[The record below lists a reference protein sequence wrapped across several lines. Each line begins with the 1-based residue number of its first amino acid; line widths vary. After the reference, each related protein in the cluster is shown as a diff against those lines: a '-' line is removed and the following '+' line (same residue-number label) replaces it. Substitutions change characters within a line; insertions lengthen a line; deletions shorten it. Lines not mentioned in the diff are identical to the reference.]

1 MSNGV
6 LALLAGSGSV
16 RGRGPAT
23 CFCPPTTH
31 LTPQAAVEK
40 KKSLEIRH
48 KRGRRYASVLP
59 SQNGPTPA
67 DDGLASGPPTLNE
80 RAHPAIRLNGYVA
93 RRRCPEE
100 PCVLWDS
107 ELPGFGLRMRP
118 TGYKCWIVAFRERGI
133 KRLVTLG
140 SVATL
145 DARKARNEAR
155 KRLVANRLDGLPQPP
170 KPKAQK
176 GPSLFRDYVG
186 AFWAD
191 YARHWK
197 PSTQKR
203 NLSLVRKEL
212 LPAFGDVAVEAFTR
226 AEIVR
231 WRDGL
236 NQRPCTFNRALPVL
250 AVMLAYAEQLGHRRC
265 GSNPCKGMPRFK
277 TKVHE
282 RYLTAAEYRRL
293 ASTLDEAEVEVP
305 LAVAAIR
312 LLIYTGARSG
322 EITTLRW
329 EYVQP
334 PRLALP
340 DSKTGPKTIYL
351 NGPAMAVLDDLPGRR
366 SGLVFASPAQPDR
379 PIRID
384 NHWTKLR
391 RSATLPDVRLHDL
404 RHSFASVAIMD
415 GISLSLIGK
424 LLGHALPETMA
435 RYAHLADEAVMD
447 AAERVC
453 SSLASAL
460 GLPA

>member
-1 MSNGV
+1 
-6 LALLAGSGSV
+6 
-16 RGRGPAT
+16 
-23 CFCPPTTH
+23 
-31 LTPQAAVEK
+31 
-40 KKSLEIRH
+40 
-48 KRGRRYASVLP
+48 
-59 SQNGPTPA
+59 
-67 DDGLASGPPTLNE
+67 
-80 RAHPAIRLNGYVA
+80 
-93 RRRCPEE
+93 
-100 PCVLWDS
+100 
-107 ELPGFGLRMRP
+107 MRP
-118 TGYKCWIVAFRERGI
+118 TGHKCWIVAFRERGI

-140 SVATL
+140 SVAEL
-145 DARKARNEAR
+145 DARKARSEAR

-170 KPKAQK
+170 KPKAHK
-176 GPSLFRDYVG
+176 GPPLFREYVH

-203 NLSLVRKEL
+203 NLSLIRKEL
-212 LPAFGDVAVEAFTR
+212 VPAFGDIAVEAFTR
-226 AEIVR
+226 ADIAR

-250 AVMLAYAEQLGHRRC
+250 AVMLAYAEQLGHRRR
-265 GSNPCKGMPRFK
+265 GSNPCKGTPRFK

-282 RYLTAAEYRRL
+282 RYLNAKEYRRL
-293 ASTLDEAEVEVP
+293 ARTLDEAEADCP

-322 EITTLRW
+322 EIATLRW

-351 NGPAMAVLDDLPGRR
+351 NGPALAVLDSLPAR
-366 SGLVFASPAQPDR
+366 SSGYVFASPGQPER
-379 PIRID
+379 PLRID
-384 NHWTKLR
+384 NHWTSLR
-391 RSATLPDVRLHDL
+391 RSAALPDVRLHDL

-424 LLGHALPETMA
+424 LLGHALPETTA
-435 RYAHLADEAVMD
+435 RYAHLADEVVMN

-460 GLPA
+460 GLSA

>member
-1 MSNGV
+1 M
-6 LALLAGSGSV
+6 
-16 RGRGPAT
+16 
-23 CFCPPTTH
+23 
-31 LTPQAAVEK
+31 
-40 KKSLEIRH
+40 
-48 KRGRRYASVLP
+48 
-59 SQNGPTPA
+59 
-67 DDGLASGPPTLNE
+67 
-80 RAHPAIRLNGYVA
+80 
-93 RRRCPEE
+93 
-100 PCVLWDS
+100 LWDN

-118 TGYKCWIVAFRERGI
+118 TGHKCWIVAFRERGI

-140 SVATL
+140 SVSKL
-145 DARKARNEAR
+145 DARKARSEAR

-170 KPKAQK
+170 KPKTHK
-176 GPSLFRDYVG
+176 GPPLFRDYVD

-203 NLSLVRKEL
+203 NLSLIRKEL
-212 LPAFGDVAVEAFTR
+212 VPAFGDIAVEAFTR
-226 AEIVR
+226 ADIVR

-250 AVMLAYAEQLGHRRC
+250 AVMLAYAEQLGHRRR

-293 ASTLDEAEVEVP
+293 ARTLDEAECP

-322 EITTLRW
+322 EIATLRW

-351 NGPAMAVLDDLPGRR
+351 NGPALAVLDALPTR
-366 SGLVFASPAQPDR
+366 SSGYVFESPGQPDR
-379 PIRID
+379 PLRID

-391 RSATLPDVRLHDL
+391 RNAALPDVRLHDL

-424 LLGHALPETMA
+424 LLGHALPETTA
-435 RYAHLADEAVMD
+435 RYAHLADEVVMD

-460 GLPA
+460 GLSA